1 MKFFTYFPK
10 KSKGFT
16 LIELLV
22 VISIIAFLSSVVI
35 ATTNTAR
42 AKARDAKKLSDA
54 KQVST
59 AMEMW
64 YSDNKTM
71 PSSLNQLVPKYL
83 SQVPDNFTYKVATS
97 SGVAVAYTTYETK
110 NTPSGADQQVG
121 AVLVDDQSSGN
132 LCSMGLGFPACD
144 ANNTAPLDQIVDVSN
159 GQTANSSNSSDYF
172 QQPLTCSD
180 PQKLS
185 DDKTSCVCINPD
197 KIKDGTNCNCPSET
211 LADGDSCVPPP
222 TCDSGQ
228 IPDPTNPLNCIQ
240 LTCSEHE
247 IPVGNSCVCDAQY
260 GYEGTPPHCC
270 QHGWDESTG
279 ACYVQ
284 VQSASC
290 TLPEQLGQEFIAGSC
305 RCPYLTGQTAGEGC
319 LMRSNPPS
327 CIGNNYNPA
336 NPCICSNGFNNTTG
350 NCNP

>member
-1 MKFFTYFPK
+1 MTFTASYLEK
-10 KSKGFT
+10 KNIRRGFT

-121 AVLVDDQSSGN
+121 AVLVDDQSNAN
-132 LCSMGLGFPACD
+132 LCDPSLSLGFPACSSPD
-144 ANNTAPLDQIVDVSN
+144 SNGNIVPLDQVVDVNNGEVASSGPTYIIRKLVKPTTCQLNETKINGVCECNPNETRVNNICICNDGYLANSN
-159 GQTANSSNSSDYF
+159 GMGCHLPCPPPPNGYATVI
-172 QQPLTCSD
+172 T
-180 PQKLS
+180 
-185 DDKTSCVCINPD
+185 NPD
-197 KIKDGTNCNCPSET
+197 
-211 LADGDSCVPPP
+211 
-222 TCDSGQ
+222 
-228 IPDPTNPLNCIQ
+228 
-240 LTCSEHE
+240 
-247 IPVGNSCVCDAQY
+247 
-260 GYEGTPPHCC
+260 
-270 QHGWDESTG
+270 
-279 ACYVQ
+279 
-284 VQSASC
+284 
-290 TLPEQLGQEFIAGSC
+290 GSC
-305 RCPYLTGQTAGEGC
+305 SVQQ
-319 LMRSNPPS
+319 
-327 CIGNNYNPA
+327 IGAP
-336 NPCICSNGFNNTTG
+336 GD
-350 NCNP
+350 